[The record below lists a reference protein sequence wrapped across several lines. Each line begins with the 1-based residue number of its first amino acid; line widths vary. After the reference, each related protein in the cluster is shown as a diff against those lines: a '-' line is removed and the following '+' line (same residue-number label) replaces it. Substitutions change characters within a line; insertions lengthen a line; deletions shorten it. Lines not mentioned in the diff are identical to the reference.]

1 MDIGKAF
8 GFVFEDEEW
17 VSKVLIGGLIFLIP
31 LIGQFAVIGYSFK
44 VAQNVMQGNPR
55 PLPAWSEFGD
65 HLMRGFYAF
74 VIQLVYG
81 LPAVI
86 LGGIFACVTISAAAA
101 AGQNSERAG
110 AGIGLLG
117 TCLIPLI
124 IIVGL
129 VSALLSYPA
138 IGRYLATNSLGEAFK
153 FGDVIAH
160 ARAHLGAWIMLLVVG
175 ILASF
180 VGGLGAIAC
189 GVGVLFTYFYAYCV
203 IGFALGQTIVQ
214 TGGAAQPPG
223 YGPPPTYQ

>member
-31 LIGQFAVIGYSFK
+31 LIGQIAVLGYSLK
-44 VAQNVMQGNPR
+44 VAQNVMQGSPR

-74 VIQLVYG
+74 VIQIVYS
-81 LPAVI
+81 LPAII
-86 LGGIFACVTISAAAA
+86 LAGIFGCLIISASAAA
-101 AGQNSERAG
+101 GRNSERAG

-117 TCLIPLI
+117 TCLFPLI
-124 IIVGL
+124 IIVGIA
-129 VSALLSYPA
+129 SALLSYPA

-153 FGDVIAH
+153 FGDVIANV
-160 ARAHLGAWIMLLVVG
+160 RAHLGAWLMLLVVS

-180 VGGLGAIAC
+180 VGGLGSIAC
-189 GVGVLFTYFYAYCV
+189 GVGLLFTYFYAYCV
-203 IGFALGQTIVQ
+203 IGFALGQTLMQ
-214 TGGAAQPPG
+214 TGGAAQPPS
-223 YGPPPTYQ
+223 YGPPPMYQ